1 VRFLA
6 FLVALLPLASTVI
19 TGCGPGEDARA
30 RLPVPVAGA
39 TLENDQDELVRLAFP
54 DGSKTENDR
63 CIVSGRPLTPEL
75 PPVWV
80 NGKPI
85 GFC

>member
-1 VRFLA
+1 MDRFASIA
-6 FLVALLPLASTVI
+6 FACMVMA
-19 TGCGPGEDARA
+19 GCGAGETLDPRA

-39 TLENDQDELVRLAFP
+39 TLENDQEERGRLVLP
-54 DGSKTENDR
+54 DGSKTENDS
-63 CIVSGRPLTPEL
+63 CIRTGMKLTPDL

>member
-1 VRFLA
+1 MDRFASIALA
-6 FLVALLPLASTVI
+6 GTVI
-19 TGCGPGEDARA
+19 AGCGAGEQLDPRA

-39 TLENDQDELVRLAFP
+39 TLENDQEERGRLVLP

-63 CIVSGRPLTPEL
+63 CIVTQMRLSPEL